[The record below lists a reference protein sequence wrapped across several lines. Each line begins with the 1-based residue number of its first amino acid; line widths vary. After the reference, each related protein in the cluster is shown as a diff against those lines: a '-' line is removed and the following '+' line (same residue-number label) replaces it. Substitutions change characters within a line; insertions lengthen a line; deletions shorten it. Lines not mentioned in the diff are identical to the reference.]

1 MARKLNSLFKP
12 TEPKAAPEAAAAP
25 SIVATSEPEAA
36 GNPFDMVP
44 LPGFEGIPQ
53 PKQEKKLKP
62 QSVYLTKS
70 ELAYIQD
77 IADAY
82 GESRHA
88 VLQYAVKELIRQWKR
103 GKKPRTN
110 NLGKLDK

>member
-1 MARKLNSLFKP
+1 
-12 TEPKAAPEAAAAP
+12 
-25 SIVATSEPEAA
+25 
-36 GNPFDMVP
+36 MVP
-44 LPGFEGIPQ
+44 LPGFEDVPQ
-53 PKQEKKLKP
+53 PKPEKKLKP

-70 ELAYIQD
+70 ELAYVQD
-77 IADAY
+77 IANAY